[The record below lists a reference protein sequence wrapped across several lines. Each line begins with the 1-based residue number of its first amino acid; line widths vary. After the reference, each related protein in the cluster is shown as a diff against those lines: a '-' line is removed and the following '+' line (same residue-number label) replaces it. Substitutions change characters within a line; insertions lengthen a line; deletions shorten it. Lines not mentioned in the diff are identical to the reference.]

1 MEAEKMGIRKKVIE
15 KVKKLEYRPENTYK
29 RTVDL
34 YQLAMEEV
42 IKEQE
47 TISIDVRNWN
57 SAFVKSSTYD
67 QGKQEMI
74 IEFNNGFRY
83 QYEDFSIDLYTRFL
97 ESESKGKFF
106 LSEIKKNYTDGTKVK
121 RL

>member
-29 RTVDL
+29 RTADL

-42 IKEQE
+42 IKEQGK
-47 TISIDVRNWN
+47 IPIDVRSWD
-57 SAFVKSSTYD
+57 SAVVKSSTYD